1 MITSSKPKKQRH
13 FRYNA
18 PMHIKQHFMHA
29 HVDKSLKTKL
39 SIKKRSIQISKGDTV
54 KVMSGGNKGK
64 SGKVTLVNMRKGL
77 VYIDSLKKKTTKG
90 KEYSV
95 GINSSNVYI
104 TDLNLTD
111 KVRAAKL
118 NLQAQQKEKAIVQEK
133 IENKSESVV
142 DGK

>member
-1 MITSSKPKKQRH
+1 
-13 FRYNA
+13 
-18 PMHIKQHFMHA
+18 MHA